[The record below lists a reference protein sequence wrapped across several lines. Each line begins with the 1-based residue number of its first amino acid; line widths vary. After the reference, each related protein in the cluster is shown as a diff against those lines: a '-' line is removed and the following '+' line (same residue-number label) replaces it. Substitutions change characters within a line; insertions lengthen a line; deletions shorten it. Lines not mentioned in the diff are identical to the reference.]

1 MFKEGGGEVPYQVTV
16 TLTSTVL
23 RNQDTGDEED
33 TTGMLP
39 RDKGLQ
45 ALAELRHSKW
55 FTAMAA
61 NLNSCV
67 ESIRIM
73 KDKAQREMVWGCLG
87 SWALEI
93 LVERCLF
100 SAERN
105 LSPSSSLMRVLE
117 AVASGLLM
125 NDGRGI
131 KDPCER
137 EDICVFSHLSTQ
149 MREDVTRKAQE
160 EIRNVHFR
168 WVY

>member
-1 MFKEGGGEVPYQVTV
+1 M

-23 RNQDTGDEED
+23 RNQDKGEEEEED
-33 TTGMLP
+33 STGMLP

-100 SAERN
+100 SAGRN

-149 MREDVTRKAQE
+149 MREDLTRKAQE

-168 WVY
+168 WVRLYIE